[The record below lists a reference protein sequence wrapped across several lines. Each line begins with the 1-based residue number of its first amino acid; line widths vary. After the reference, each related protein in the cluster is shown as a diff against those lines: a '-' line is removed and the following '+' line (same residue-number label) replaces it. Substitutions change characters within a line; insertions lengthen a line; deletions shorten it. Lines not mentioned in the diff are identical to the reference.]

1 MSQQTLST
9 PNKLTLSGDNAQ
21 AWKSFK
27 QRFELYVLAAGYTNK
42 SDAEKI
48 ALLLTI
54 GGDELIEI
62 YNSFEFPEAEP
73 NANGNADITVA
84 AVIEKFN
91 EYFSPRSNE
100 LTTPYKFRKCVQRA
114 GE

>member
-62 YNSFEFPEAEP
+62 YN
-73 NANGNADITVA
+73 
-84 AVIEKFN
+84 
-91 EYFSPRSNE
+91 RSSTCSMGYCTSN
-100 LTTPYKFRKCVQRA
+100 LSH
-114 GE
+114 

>member
-27 QRFELYVLAAGYTNK
+27 QRFELYVLAAGYTNT

-54 GGDELIEI
+54 GGDKVLKQLGLD
-62 YNSFEFPEAEP
+62 NDRTRRRLFETQKLTLDKAVNLCRLAE
-73 NANGNADITVA
+73 DT
-84 AVIEKFN
+84 ET
-91 EYFSPRSNE
+91 EM
-100 LTTPYKFRKCVQRA
+100 L
-114 GE
+114 

>member
-9 PNKLTLSGDNAQ
+9 PNKLTLFGDNAQ

-42 SDAEKI
+42 SDAEKM

-73 NANGNADITVA
+73 NANA
-84 AVIEKFN
+84 E
-91 EYFSPRSNE
+91 
-100 LTTPYKFRKCVQRA
+100 Q
-114 GE
+114 